1 MQAMAVVIKLR
12 CPDCAQTF
20 KWPGDQAWPEFCPHC
35 RAPVSQGTDEI
46 AMPFIRSAKTKA
58 NDQLYRQ
65 METASE
71 QRAQEAASML
81 NVPVSDV
88 ADLKMTNMRD
98 GMKQGDTAFIPVQ
111 NDVTRAMD
119 NPNMA
124 QVQQQAMAYA
134 ANTRVGPEVGHA
146 NYTQTMITREHARRT
161 QGVWVD
167 TPGGGRRGVD

>member
-1 MQAMAVVIKLR
+1 MPVVIKLR
-12 CPDCAQTF
+12 CPDCVQTF
-20 KWPGDQAWPEFCPHC
+20 KWPGNQPWPDFCPHC
-35 RAPVSQGTDEI
+35 RAPVSQGSAEI

-65 METASE
+65 MEAASE
-71 QRAQEAASML
+71 QRAQEAASIL
-81 NVPVSDV
+81 NVPASDV
-88 ADLKMTNMRD
+88 SDLKMTNMRD
-98 GMKQGDTAFIPVQ
+98 GMKQGDTAIIPVQ
-111 NDVTRAMD
+111 NDVTRVMD

-146 NYTQTMITREHARRT
+146 NYTQTLIAREHARRVS
-161 QGVWVD
+161 GAVWND